1 MLLCLLDFLSWKDTK
16 TRILLTFWRYM
27 SGLLESD
34 LFFSKV
40 ASQSEGLRQKRMKRC
55 KNMQK
60 IKYQLKK
67 KGFDIQPP
75 CAWMRLPPWRQQPR
89 SRVSD
94 QTLACWNIQDCIR
107 TGRRRIDKMTAR
119 KTTWNAEKAS
129 QRPLTERNG
138 AFMHGPF
145 AGALSAPFLL
155 ALFCHCDAELFQCK
169 PPHFSV
175 CGSFF

>member
-1 MLLCLLDFLSWKDTK
+1 MFAGLSELKRHQNKDPFNLLKIHVRPAGKRPLLFQGRLAIRGPEAETHE
-16 TRILLTFWRYM
+16 T
-27 SGLLESD
+27 
-34 LFFSKV
+34 
-40 ASQSEGLRQKRMKRC
+40 
-55 KNMQK
+55 MQK
-60 IKYQLKK
+60 YAKNQISIEKK
-67 KGFDIQPP
+67 KGFDIQPR